1 MESDVLRST
10 RIILISVAG
19 IVLLLAV
26 RTVFAFVRYSQVER
40 GFASVHVGESRA
52 AVITTI
58 GKPNYHAGKC
68 GVIHF
73 PDKGCS
79 LEYVYSHPF
88 APIVPDYYIVSFSP
102 DDRVIEADQ
111 WNSP

>member
-1 MESDVLRST
+1 VEADVSRRT
-10 RIILISVAG
+10 RIILILVAG
-19 IVLLLAV
+19 IVLILAV
-26 RTVFAFVRYSQVER
+26 RTLLAFVRYSQVER
-40 GFASVHVGESRA
+40 GFGSVHLGESRT
-52 AVITTI
+52 AVITKI
-58 GKPNYHAGKC
+58 GKPNYYAGKC

-73 PDKGCS
+73 PDKNCS

-102 DDRVIEADQ
+102 DDRVIEVDP

>member
-1 MESDVLRST
+1 VSRRT
-10 RIILISVAG
+10 RIILILVAG
-19 IVLLLAV
+19 IFLILAV

-52 AVITTI
+52 GVIAKI
-58 GKPNYHAGKC
+58 GRPNYYAGKC

-73 PDKGCS
+73 PEKDCS
-79 LEYVYSHPF
+79 MEYVYSHPF
-88 APIVPDYYIVSFSP
+88 APIVPDYYIVSFSS
-102 DDRVIEADQ
+102 DDRVIESGP